1 MINLNKLEQKRKEL
15 LTNFSEEE
23 LIEYIQQ
30 LTEKYYS
37 SFVNNEVEVH
47 NNTMKYLEEVLSIYE
62 DKYPQLNNFIN
73 FCLVR
78 NINKILNE
86 NYSSD
91 VTLNLINESEEEFFS
106 ENPFQPLINAF
117 YKSKEAFHKDKKIR
131 ELETENRHLKEM
143 LNNGK
148 Y

>member
-86 NYSSD
+86 N
-91 VTLNLINESEEEFFS
+91 
-106 ENPFQPLINAF
+106 
-117 YKSKEAFHKDKKIR
+117 
-131 ELETENRHLKEM
+131 
-143 LNNGK
+143 
-148 Y
+148 